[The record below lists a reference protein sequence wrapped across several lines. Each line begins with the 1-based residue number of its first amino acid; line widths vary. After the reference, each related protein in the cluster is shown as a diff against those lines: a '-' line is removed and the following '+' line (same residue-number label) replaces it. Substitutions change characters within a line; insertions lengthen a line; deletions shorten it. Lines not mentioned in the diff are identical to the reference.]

1 MKNFYNIADRN
12 NKLGTETAFTV
23 LAKANKLASE
33 GKNIINLGIGQPD
46 FDTPEHIVEAGIKA
60 LKDGHHGYTPSN
72 GILPLREAVSE
83 QIYYDYKVNINP
95 EQILITPGGKPTI
108 FYSSLI
114 LGGEGNEIIYPDP
127 GFPIY
132 RSMIK
137 FSGAKGIP
145 LELSEEDNFEIN
157 INKLEKLITKNTSL
171 IIINNPNNPT
181 GSFMKK
187 EKID

>member
-1 MKNFYNIADRN
+1 MKVSKKIIN
-12 NKLGTETAFTV
+12 LETESAFAI
-23 LAKANKLASE
+23 LAKATKLASE
-33 GKNIINLGIGQPD
+33 GKDIINLGIGQPD
-46 FDTPEHIVEAGIKA
+46 FPTPINIQEAGIKA
-60 LKDGHHGYTPSN
+60 IKDGHHGYTPSN

-83 QIYYDYKVNINP
+83 QIYNDYNVNINAD
-95 EQILITPGGKPTI
+95 QILITPGGKPTI

-145 LELSEEDNFEIN
+145 L
-157 INKLEKLITKNTSL
+157 
-171 IIINNPNNPT
+171 
-181 GSFMKK
+181 
-187 EKID
+187 